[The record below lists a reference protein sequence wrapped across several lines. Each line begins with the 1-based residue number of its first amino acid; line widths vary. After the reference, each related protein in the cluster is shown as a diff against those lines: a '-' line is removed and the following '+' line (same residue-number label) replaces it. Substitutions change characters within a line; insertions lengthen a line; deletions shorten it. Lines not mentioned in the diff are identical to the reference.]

1 MAVATGEFIV
11 AKVITDLINEIKSEF
26 ERRDNPYNTT
36 GLVEAA
42 KSLSISPLDNE
53 DTYVIY
59 ETYSQAITQ
68 LDNYVNKSYDKD
80 LT

>member
-1 MAVATGEFIV
+1 MAVATGDFIV
-11 AKVITDLINEIKSEF
+11 AQVITDLINEIKSEF

-42 KSLSISPLDNE
+42 QSLSISPLDSE
-53 DTYVIY
+53 DTYIIY

-68 LDNYVNKSYDKD
+68 LDNYVNESYDDALK
-80 LT
+80 